1 MKLMPHFRRELS
13 MAKAGFEKVIAS
25 AAEQTARQIELL
37 RLNYQA
43 HQNDQASDAICERMG
58 RFMYE
63 SHKLNPEEMTSHATY
78 LACVSEFKRIQTEI
92 KFNERRRYDLR
103 EEDVSIKWAEFVES
117 VRKSGMT
124 LETLTLPFQL
134 SPPSMS
140 LKDLGLPQEVLVIA
154 IRRKERFIQ
163 PHGGVMVRRG
173 DRLTVL
179 GPPKRIIELIERLA
193 SDG

>member
-1 MKLMPHFRRELS
+1 MKFMPRFRREIS

-25 AAEQTARQIELL
+25 AAEQTARQVEIL

-43 HQNDQASDAICERMG
+43 HQNDQALEGVLERMG

-63 SHKLNPEEMTSHATY
+63 SQKADPDTLIHEP
-78 LACVSEFKRIQTEI
+78 ACESLIAEFKRIQTEI

-103 EEDVSIKWAEFVES
+103 EEDVSTKWAEFVET

-124 LETLTLPFQL
+124 LDTITLPHDL
-134 SPPSMS
+134 TPPSMS
-140 LKDLGLPQEVLVIA
+140 VQALSLPQEVLVIA
-154 IRRKERFIQ
+154 IQRKGRFIQ
-163 PHGGVMVRRG
+163 PHGGAIVRRG

-179 GPPKRIIELIERLA
+179 GPPKRIIQLLERLA
-193 SDG
+193 SSH